1 MPKSAPAPESGPIT
15 QRATVQLRL
24 PLHDTGPTLPTC
36 FAGCEGQRAPGDSRC
51 GGPFKQQSSCCNRSL
66 GDRSFPGGGACA
78 WCGDQPKRGI
88 FRGRSEFRGTQ
99 FGAKKKR
106 RKKKRHRKARGLE
119 SQARRSRCNRA
130 PPHAGPSASPLRLAP
145 GDPGDP
151 SRELAGPQAP
161 RPFWGAG
168 PSWSPPPSGRHSPW
182 PCRRRRRR
190 GAISKRGS
198 PSAARLGR
206 GPGGEGPA
214 LPHRR
219 PLAASPGLRAMP
231 PAE

>member
-1 MPKSAPAPESGPIT
+1 MLLGLGSGQDSVPKSAPAPESGPIT

-99 FGAKKKR
+99 FGAKKKKGE
-106 RKKKRHRKARGLE
+106 KKKRHRKARGLE

-130 PPHAGPSASPLRLAP
+130 PPLRRSERIASPPSPRRPRRPLPRASRTPSAEAFLGRGAVRVAAALGAAQPLAV
-145 GDPGDP
+145 
-151 SRELAGPQAP
+151 
-161 RPFWGAG
+161 
-168 PSWSPPPSGRHSPW
+168 SPPPP
-182 PCRRRRRR
+182 PPR
-190 GAISKRGS
+190 GD
-198 PSAARLGR
+198 L
-206 GPGGEGPA
+206 
-214 LPHRR
+214 
-219 PLAASPGLRAMP
+219 
-231 PAE
+231 

>member
-99 FGAKKKR
+99 FGAKKKKKE
-106 RKKKRHRKARGLE
+106 KKKEAQKGSGTREPGAKE
-119 SQARRSRCNRA
+119 SVQPRPPPLRRSERIASPPSPRRPRRPLPRA
-130 PPHAGPSASPLRLAP
+130 SRTPSAEAFLGRGAVRVAAAHGAAQPLAV
-145 GDPGDP
+145 
-151 SRELAGPQAP
+151 
-161 RPFWGAG
+161 
-168 PSWSPPPSGRHSPW
+168 SPPPP
-182 PCRRRRRR
+182 PR
-190 GAISKRGS
+190 GD
-198 PSAARLGR
+198 L
-206 GPGGEGPA
+206 
-214 LPHRR
+214 
-219 PLAASPGLRAMP
+219 
-231 PAE
+231 